1 MIHTRS
7 NEIRVSEIFGPTIQ
21 GEGVLI
27 GLPTVFVRSGGC
39 DYRCSWCDSL
49 HAVDS
54 NYRHEWQTMSTEEV
68 WQEIVRLSGG
78 EAVMVSLSG
87 GNRQYS
93 RSAI

>member
-49 HAVDS
+49 HAVTVATGMNGKRCRPRRFGRKS
-54 NYRHEWQTMSTEEV
+54 FGFR
-68 WQEIVRLSGG
+68 
-78 EAVMVSLSG
+78 AVKP
-87 GNRQYS
+87 
-93 RSAI
+93 